1 MWWILIFVWFLIRS
15 VDRML
20 KFENLSEVKCFWG
33 KFIIWIDLDFRY
45 KRLNRWNVR
54 IILMLRV
61 NVYERGKR
69 WEYIYIVFLLM
80 GSVIKIVFNGRF
92 IDLEVK
98 CWYI

>member
-1 MWWILIFVWFLIRS
+1 
-15 VDRML
+15 
-20 KFENLSEVKCFWG
+20 
-33 KFIIWIDLDFRY
+33 
-45 KRLNRWNVR
+45 
-54 IILMLRV
+54 MLRV